1 MDILSHMIF
10 IIHYFIISDHD
21 ATVEA
26 AVVISLLWKTTGG
39 AGELQFPEVH
49 PPDLNHILDITC

>member
-1 MDILSHMIF
+1 MNILSHMIF

-39 AGELQFPEVH
+39 AG
-49 PPDLNHILDITC
+49 